1 MRRWLLT
8 LPFLLLAGCA
18 GLHAPSRDVEEAASP
33 SVARDPADPQDCLA
47 RSDCTTKTS
56 RPLLFVFDYAEAGG
70 ELVVRDGRQLETPP
84 APQRSTWPALRI
96 QLAEPVNGRFEFES
110 PCLRKSGK
118 GCRYSQATLLKVYRS
133 YLVGKPCSLLSPR
146 AVKRCVDP
154 AATRRAA
161 LSQGCRSNS
170 ALPSMSNGAEK
181 CSWITFQPSPCLR

>member
-1 MRRWLLT
+1 MCRWLLI

-56 RPLLFVFDYAEAGG
+56 RTLLFVFDYAEAGG
-70 ELVVRDGRQLETPP
+70 ELVVRDGRRLETPP

-146 AVKRCVDP
+146 AVKRCGDP
-154 AATRRAA
+154 AATAARR
-161 LSQGCRSNS
+161 
-170 ALPSMSNGAEK
+170 
-181 CSWITFQPSPCLR
+181 

>member
-1 MRRWLLT
+1 MQRPAANWW
-8 LPFLLLAGCA
+8 CA
-18 GLHAPSRDVEEAASP
+18 TGA
-33 SVARDPADPQDCLA
+33 
-47 RSDCTTKTS
+47 T
-56 RPLLFVFDYAEAGG
+56 G
-70 ELVVRDGRQLETPP
+70 TPP

-154 AATRRAA
+154 AATAARR
-161 LSQGCRSNS
+161 
-170 ALPSMSNGAEK
+170 
-181 CSWITFQPSPCLR
+181 

>member
-56 RPLLFVFDYAEAGG
+56 RTLLFVFDYAEAGG

-110 PCLRKSGK
+110 PAC
-118 GCRYSQATLLKVYRS
+118 A
-133 YLVGKPCSLLSPR
+133 R
-146 AVKRCVDP
+146 AARV
-154 AATRRAA
+154 AATAR
-161 LSQGCRSNS
+161 LC
-170 ALPSMSNGAEK
+170 
-181 CSWITFQPSPCLR
+181 C

>member
-1 MRRWLLT
+1 M
-8 LPFLLLAGCA
+8 LLAGCA

-56 RPLLFVFDYAEAGG
+56 RTLLFVFDYAEAGG

-154 AATRRAA
+154 AATAARR
-161 LSQGCRSNS
+161 
-170 ALPSMSNGAEK
+170 
-181 CSWITFQPSPCLR
+181 

>member
-1 MRRWLLT
+1 M
-8 LPFLLLAGCA
+8 
-18 GLHAPSRDVEEAASP
+18 
-33 SVARDPADPQDCLA
+33 
-47 RSDCTTKTS
+47 
-56 RPLLFVFDYAEAGG
+56 
-70 ELVVRDGRQLETPP
+70 VRDGRRLETPP

-154 AATRRAA
+154 ATTPRGAE
-161 LSQGCRSNS
+161 SGCRSNS

-181 CSWITFQPSPCLR
+181 CSWITFQSSPCLR

>member
-56 RPLLFVFDYAEAGG
+56 RTLLFVFDYAEAGG
-70 ELVVRDGRQLETPP
+70 ELVVRDGRRLETPP

-118 GCRYSQATLLKVYRS
+118 GCRYSQAMLLKVYRS

-154 AATRRAA
+154 AATAA
-161 LSQGCRSNS
+161 R
-170 ALPSMSNGAEK
+170 P
-181 CSWITFQPSPCLR
+181 